1 MPAIAIVGAGMSISA
16 GVAAGVTTLIGGLQV
31 AAGVL
36 TIAGAVTG
44 NKKLMLLGSIASLGA
59 GVANWA
65 SSAAD
70 AAGAVTQTAGETL
83 SKAALDGTTSF
94 GANSVPGAF
103 DVATTGLESIAGGL
117 ETGGLPG
124 VTDYMTP
131 AADGLAPGLAGVDTA
146 PVDLDK
152 AAGDYFGADTPVT
165 EEGIIAKAVDQSGT
179 GTATDSLTSPAVEQT
194 AEEVA
199 AEAGGTG
206 SGEVAKDSSVLK
218 GKGGVTT
225 DSTASGFKGKA
236 TALMDFLN
244 DKKNA
249 GVIKV
254 GSGIIS
260 GAANAYA
267 QQSAAKAAVKAR
279 EESAQ
284 RDRDRLNN
292 SIAGLNRFK

>member
-36 TIAGAVTG
+36 TLAGAVTG
-44 NKKLMLLGSIASLGA
+44 NKKLMILGSIASLGA
-59 GVANWA
+59 GVAGWA
-65 SSAAD
+65 GAAD
-70 AAGAVTQTAGETL
+70 AAGSAVSTAGETL
-83 SKAALDGTTSF
+83 SKAALDGTPSF
-94 GANSVPGAF
+94 GANSVAS
-103 DVATTGLESIAGGL
+103 ALESTSGLGATADFL

-131 AADGLAPGLAGVDTA
+131 AADAASLGGVDAGV
-146 PVDLDK
+146 VNLDK
-152 AAGDYFGADTPVT
+152 AAGDYFGADTPVV
-165 EEGIIAKAVDQSGT
+165 EEGIISKAVNQDGT
-179 GTATDSLTSPAVEQT
+179 GAATEELANPALEKT
-194 AEEVA
+194 AEETA
-199 AEAGGTG
+199 TEAGGGGT
-206 SGEVAKDSSVLK
+206 SEVAKDSSVLK
-218 GKGGVTT
+218 GKGGVAA
-225 DSTASGFKGKA
+225 DSTAGGFKSKA

-249 GVIKV
+249 GVVKV

-267 QQSAAKAAVKAR
+267 QQNAAKAAIKAK